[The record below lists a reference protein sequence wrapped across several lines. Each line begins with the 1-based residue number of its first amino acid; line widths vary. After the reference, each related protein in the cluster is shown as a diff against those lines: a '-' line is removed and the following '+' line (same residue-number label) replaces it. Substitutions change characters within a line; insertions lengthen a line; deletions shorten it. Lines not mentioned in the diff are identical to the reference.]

1 MMTQT
6 LPTLMM
12 RAAPLWCVRTVFLL
26 WPLCVPHAPGV
37 WAADRPL
44 NIVFVLAD
52 DLGWAELGCYGNT
65 FHETPHLDQLARD
78 GVRFTQAYAAAP
90 VCSPYRAA
98 LLTGR
103 HPAQTGIL
111 DYLRPNSA
119 NALSTTFDTLA
130 EQLREAGYAT
140 GMIGKWHLSGYDY
153 HDAEFEV
160 RPTDHGFDW
169 NIGSEV
175 KGVGNGANFW
185 PYVFRDQPIRWIDF
199 DENRL
204 GENEY
209 LVDRMNLEAVD
220 FIERHADAPF
230 FLYLSHY
237 ATHSILHG
245 KPDLVKKYIARH
257 PPGASTRTR
266 CYLCQDQGLAGDP
279 HHHWASDHNPHL
291 AAMLE
296 SIDDGIGLIR
306 RRLDELGLS
315 ENTVIVFT
323 SDNGGETSVTTNHP
337 LRGGKSQL
345 YEGGIRVP
353 QIICWPARVPAGQTC
368 GQPTIN
374 SDFCPTLLQA
384 AGLTP
389 AAGLPG
395 DGVSMLP
402 TWQAPERQQPER
414 DLIWHYPLDQPH
426 FLGGTSAAAIRR
438 GDWKLIRQH
447 DTGDQQLFHLSEDV
461 SEAHDVAAD
470 HPEIVAQL
478 AHRLTRGLAR
488 QTARTPSPPVLRK
501 PGKLLFADHFSGGRA
516 SARWSRS
523 ADWTVEDDRLQRV
536 RGGSQT
542 TRVFL
547 KDAEFA
553 DVVIR
558 FDFRLD
564 QSQDLRLVTGSGGHY
579 NSVLHIRPDHFYL
592 QTAKDNTAPYFSYRH
607 GECACTFDPDRW
619 YSMTVEYD
627 GERLVA
633 HLDDEHTVLAEHPI
647 IDRTRTYFAFQVDER
662 PAQIDNVQIY
672 ASQRSRQAD
681 QQLERIRA
689 QAGRHPV
696 PRTAAEELSIL
707 KTNAHEWHYQRTP
720 AYRALVQ
727 EVDRQDA
734 NLKEQ
739 FPAAYR
745 TIKEMKQAVGAERK
759 RLLADDPTFKERLF
773 ATHRAN
779 RAIETFLKDQHAD
792 FDGLP
797 VVRQA
802 RELENL
808 RARWASSAEYQSL
821 MAASTTAQRALE
833 TAYPQLFVSD
843 EQLRQQLKQAHEALK
858 DNPDYRARRSE
869 RADAWRAKEDFLEQQ
884 EPRLQTLRQQLQDQ

>member
-1 MMTQT
+1 
-6 LPTLMM
+6 MM

-37 WAADRPL
+37 WAADRPP

-279 HHHWASDHNPHL
+279 HHHWAGDHNPQL

-296 SIDDGIGLIR
+296 SIDDGIGTAFSAL
-306 RRLDELGLS
+306 
-315 ENTVIVFT
+315 VIT
-323 SDNGGETSVTTNHP
+323 HSAMP
-337 LRGGKSQL
+337 
-345 YEGGIRVP
+345 P
-353 QIICWPARVPAGQTC
+353 
-368 GQPTIN
+368 QPTIP
-374 SDFCPTLLQA
+374 STRSP
-384 AGLTP
+384 GLT
-389 AAGLPG
+389 L
-395 DGVSMLP
+395 V
-402 TWQAPERQQPER
+402 
-414 DLIWHYPLDQPH
+414 
-426 FLGGTSAAAIRR
+426 
-438 GDWKLIRQH
+438 
-447 DTGDQQLFHLSEDV
+447 
-461 SEAHDVAAD
+461 
-470 HPEIVAQL
+470 
-478 AHRLTRGLAR
+478 
-488 QTARTPSPPVLRK
+488 TPSPTASISPATSP
-501 PGKLLFADHFSGGRA
+501 PGENGRSGRNWYLSSIISA
-516 SARWSRS
+516 SGKFTPHA
-523 ADWTVEDDRLQRV
+523 WTR
-536 RGGSQT
+536 
-542 TRVFL
+542 
-547 KDAEFA
+547 
-553 DVVIR
+553 IR
-558 FDFRLD
+558 T
-564 QSQDLRLVTGSGGHY
+564 SPGPGSG
-579 NSVLHIRPDHFYL
+579 V
-592 QTAKDNTAPYFSYRH
+592 
-607 GECACTFDPDRW
+607 
-619 YSMTVEYD
+619 
-627 GERLVA
+627 
-633 HLDDEHTVLAEHPI
+633 
-647 IDRTRTYFAFQVDER
+647 
-662 PAQIDNVQIY
+662 
-672 ASQRSRQAD
+672 
-681 QQLERIRA
+681 
-689 QAGRHPV
+689 
-696 PRTAAEELSIL
+696 
-707 KTNAHEWHYQRTP
+707 
-720 AYRALVQ
+720 
-727 EVDRQDA
+727 
-734 NLKEQ
+734 
-739 FPAAYR
+739 
-745 TIKEMKQAVGAERK
+745 
-759 RLLADDPTFKERLF
+759 
-773 ATHRAN
+773 
-779 RAIETFLKDQHAD
+779 
-792 FDGLP
+792 
-797 VVRQA
+797 
-802 RELENL
+802 
-808 RARWASSAEYQSL
+808 
-821 MAASTTAQRALE
+821 ST
-833 TAYPQLFVSD
+833 S
-843 EQLRQQLKQAHEALK
+843 
-858 DNPDYRARRSE
+858 
-869 RADAWRAKEDFLEQQ
+869 
-884 EPRLQTLRQQLQDQ
+884 